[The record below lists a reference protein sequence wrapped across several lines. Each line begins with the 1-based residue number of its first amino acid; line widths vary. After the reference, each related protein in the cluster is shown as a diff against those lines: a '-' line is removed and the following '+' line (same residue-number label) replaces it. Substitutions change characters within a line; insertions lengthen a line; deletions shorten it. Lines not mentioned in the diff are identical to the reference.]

1 MQWEILGVLI
11 PIVTICMI
19 SGAVSGAASAS
30 RYAEV
35 LQRLYR
41 RNVFNP
47 VKLGLSNSERYY
59 GFIARVPISPG
70 KPRLTP
76 KLNPKLP

>member
-1 MQWEILGVLI
+1 MHWAVLGVLI
-11 PIVTICMI
+11 LIVTICMI
-19 SGAVSGAASAS
+19 SGVVSGAASAS

-41 RNVFNP
+41 RNVLNP

-59 GFIARVPISPG
+59 EFLARVPTSPG
-70 KPRLTP
+70 KP
-76 KLNPKLP
+76 